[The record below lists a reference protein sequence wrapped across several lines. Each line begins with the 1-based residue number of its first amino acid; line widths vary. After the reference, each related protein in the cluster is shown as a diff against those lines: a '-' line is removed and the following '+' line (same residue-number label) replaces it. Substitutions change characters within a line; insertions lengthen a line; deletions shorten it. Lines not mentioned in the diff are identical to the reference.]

1 MRCYTYIRM
10 ITRHV
15 RGKVTWVDMEC
26 PTPEELQSVMA
37 EFDIDTRIEE
47 EIVSPTPYP
56 IVVGFPKYLY
66 MILHFPTAEVTGGAK
81 NQEIDFI
88 VGKHFLITARYEV
101 IESIHNLQRVFE
113 AEELIGMPVSDSTT
127 SELLERIMRRLYGAI
142 RQEAEHI
149 ATTLEHI
156 ERDIFSNRE
165 RQAVRNISEASRIL
179 LRFDTALHRH
189 AESLEVF
196 LTELQTPAFFGKGFA
211 TNAAHISA
219 HRDHVA
225 ALVASYKAVASEL
238 RQTNDSLLN
247 TSQNDVMKT
256 LTIMTFVTF
265 PPILLAGLFGMN
277 IEPQF
282 LPIVHHPMGFSLII
296 LLMLFCSLL
305 VYLFFRVKHW
315 L

>member
-1 MRCYTYIRM
+1 M

-26 PTPEELQSVMA
+26 PTAEELQTVMS
-37 EFDIDTRIEE
+37 EFNIDPRIEE

-56 IVVGFPKYLY
+56 IVVVFPKYLY
-66 MILHFPTAEVTGGAK
+66 MILHFPTTEITGGAK

-113 AEELIGMPVSDSTT
+113 AEELIGLPAGESSTSD
-127 SELLERIMRRLYGAI
+127 LLERLMRRLYGAI
-142 RQEAEHI
+142 RQEVEHI
-149 ATTLEHI
+149 AGNLERI
-156 ERDIFSNRE
+156 ERDIFAHKE
-165 RQAVRNISEASRIL
+165 KIAVRNISEANRVL
-179 LRFDTALHRH
+179 LRFDTALNRH
-189 AESLEVF
+189 AESLEIF
-196 LTELQTPAFFGKGFA
+196 LRELQATAFFGKDFS

-225 ALVASYKAVASEL
+225 ALVASYKAVAVEL

-247 TSQNDVMKT
+247 TSQNEVMKT
-256 LTIMTFVTF
+256 LTILTFITF
-265 PPILLAGLFGMN
+265 PPVLLAGMFGMN
-277 IEPQF
+277 IDAAH
-282 LPIVHHPMGFSLII
+282 LPIVGHPLAFVLIL
-296 LLMLFCSLL
+296 LLMLFCSSL
-305 VYLFFRVKHW
+305 VYLFFRLKNW

>member
-1 MRCYTYIRM
+1 M
-10 ITRHV
+10 ITRRT
-15 RGKVTWVDMEC
+15 RGKVTWVDIEC
-26 PTPEELQSVMA
+26 PTPSELQAVMT
-37 EFDIDTRIEE
+37 EFDIDPRVEE
-47 EIVSPTPYP
+47 EIVTPTPYP
-56 IVVGFPKYLY
+56 IVVVFPKYLY
-66 MILHFPTAEVTGGAK
+66 MILHFPTTEVTGGAK

-88 VGKHFLITARYEV
+88 VGKNFLITARYEM

-113 AEELIGMPVSDSTT
+113 AEELIGMPATDSTT

-149 ATTLEHI
+149 AASLERI
-156 ERDIFSNRE
+156 ERDIFSGKE
-165 RQAVRNISEASRIL
+165 RQAVRNISEANRIL

-196 LTELQTPAFFGKGFA
+196 LRELQGPAFFGKAFT

-238 RQTNDSLLN
+238 RQTNDSLLT
-247 TSQNDVMKT
+247 TSQNGVMKT

-265 PPILLAGLFGMN
+265 PPVVIAGLFGMN
-277 IEPQF
+277 ISEGHM
-282 LPIVHHPMGFSLII
+282 PIVNHPLGFFLII
-296 LLMLFCSLL
+296 LLMLLSSSLI
-305 VYLFFRVKHW
+305 YLAFRLKKW